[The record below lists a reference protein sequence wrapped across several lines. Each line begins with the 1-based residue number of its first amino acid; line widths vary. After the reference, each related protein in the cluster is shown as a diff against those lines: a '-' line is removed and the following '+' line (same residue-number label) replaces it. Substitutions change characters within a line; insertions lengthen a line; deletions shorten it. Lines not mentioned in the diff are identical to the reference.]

1 MRWLL
6 ASRRRV
12 VLAAAVALAALD
24 GARSVYARIAYA
36 HALTVWDADEY
47 AHIAW
52 PPGVDAPAGAS
63 LGARV
68 FARRCALCHGTE
80 GRGNGPAAPS
90 LSPRPRDFTLG
101 EFHYKS
107 TAAGEPATDEDLL
120 RTVRDGL
127 RASAM
132 PYFRDLLGDPELR
145 AVTAHVRSLG
155 PLRQPGEPLSVP
167 SRVPADA
174 ASVEGAQA
182 LTVFRSHATS
192 LNG

>member
-1 MRWLL
+1 RTCAHGMGRGRVCAHRL
-6 ASRRRV
+6 AARRRCARWGV
-12 VLAAAVALAALD
+12 V
-24 GARSVYARIAYA
+24 
-36 HALTVWDADEY
+36 
-47 AHIAW
+47 
-52 PPGVDAPAGAS
+52 
-63 LGARV
+63 GARV

-132 PYFRDLLGDPELR
+132 PYFRDLLSDPELR

-155 PLRQPGEPLSVP
+155 PLRQPGAPLSVP

-174 ASVEGAQA
+174 ASVDRGRDLYAKGCTHCHAAA
-182 LTVFRSHATS
+182 LRGG
-192 LNG
+192 LP